1 MRTSVNYISKIML
14 AVAVM
19 CILLTCCF
27 LAAAQENAKIAYADT
42 SAFEFYQ
49 GKYDTYTNSDS
60 FNYRNSTYTIGDY
73 HENSTL
79 STGNVTISPNSSVS
93 GGYTVSVSGDNA
105 ITQIVPKEL
114 FQNNGDYTYIGKE
127 YGFYVHTADYA
138 PFGNKQSIVMV
149 FDIATV
155 NTGLDTNAGVVE
167 IKVEPLFQRKY
178 VYLSPNNDQY
188 RFDNRADGEP
198 TQYINYNIA
207 GEGYVVPSVNLVY
220 DDFTHIIGCR
230 FVGEVQEYYLKDVSY
245 FMMLLNEQD
254 PNEGNGGVHY
264 DPYKDTGSYFTYFD
278 YKYDGTARRHGEFPQ
293 EEHDAFASEIFNVF
307 LSACE
312 MIPVA
317 GKAVEVVN
325 LGLKI
330 AGQVGMGIDFAVGLD
345 NWLSEEDV
353 DVSNGK
359 VTATNYYTNRD
370 DQIEAYG
377 KIVKAVG
384 TIINSTDEG
393 ESIWY
398 KTGDHATGY
407 FQIGHSALNNQHK
420 NLTRLVRQI
429 GVKVVNTNGEEVDA
443 AVGSYNYMLREP
455 QYKSIGLEEEKYLYL
470 LDDGTNY
477 FMFSPQY
484 TSDYRFIFETAENIS
499 LNINGTKHDG
509 QTENNKKVFNVRLSG
524 GADYNIIVEN
534 HSGCLM
540 APFHVE
546 TFAEMSGIELG
557 TDEYIVKISGN
568 GMKRINVNGGA
579 QIKAVKELDAAGQLV
594 NSSAVSNNLATS
606 SLDIMLDGEY
616 YLILQND
623 KATSASFTYA
633 SVPVIGLEENDT
645 NEQSISFT
653 HGGGMKYVQFK
664 TTGNGTKGYVFS
676 LSDTYNSGID
686 VGTNY
691 RVYKSDGT
699 QIGNMYPLEIGSY
712 YVSLP
717 AGEYYIGFYANVE
730 VKALLNV
737 QASDVAFRWQVE
749 YIGANSTKE
758 NVPVI
763 INQTTLI
770 DSITLPLLP
779 SQGHYK
785 FTLWINDTI
794 AVQNYYFNLSDK
806 DKDTVQTNVS
816 GDVYIDTKCELG
828 TAFRIEGTVPDNVHA
843 TFKHRIDVTVKLV
856 MDEFAFNETVDYKN
870 AMTFSWKKQPIV
882 QGYKFAI
889 YYGAKDPIIKTV
901 ENTATTKLDILSSLL
916 TKYPTSAY
924 VQLDQVKVNGNYVS
938 IKETNK
944 IEFDGK
950 NRLDLNC
957 MYSRIETKKVLLI
970 FTVKHYYV
978 ANELQLYNIR
988 NDQSYARYLDNDI
1001 TLSKAWTPIPELTCA
1016 IYGNGHKIKNLSF
1029 YIGSGSPTPRNVG
1042 FVGINKSTISN
1053 LVIDGISLDSA
1064 QGQHFEP
1071 WYYIGGIAG
1080 QNESIIISCK
1090 VTGSMSAH
1098 RAYSTL
1104 GGIAGKNSG
1113 TISGCYFGL
1122 LGNTRSYLYGN
1133 GDVGGI
1139 AGENSGTITG
1149 SYVENTDI
1157 RHYAVHASHS
1167 AGGIAGYCP
1176 GGSILSSAVHNI
1188 NISNA
1193 NPDPVQNVTIAPKMG
1208 MIVGHIE
1215 NGIIQTVGMSGS
1227 TYGYGGLTNKTRFNC
1242 FNGGWPFYGLM
1253 SNTQV
1258 DSNMNQNGP

>member
-1 MRTSVNYISKIML
+1 MKTTVNFINKIML
-14 AVAVM
+14 IAVVICMAAIGS
-19 CILLTCCF
+19 C
-27 LAAAQENAKIAYADT
+27 LALQGNVKVAYADEP
-42 SAFEFYQ
+42 AFEFYQ
-49 GKYDTYTNSDS
+49 GKYDTYTDSDT
-60 FNYRNSTYTIGDY
+60 FKYGNATYSLNAY
-73 HENSTL
+73 PENSAL

-127 YGFYVHTADYA
+127 YGFYVHTTDYA

-167 IKVEPLFQRKY
+167 VKVEPLFQRKY
-178 VYLSPNNDQY
+178 VYLSSNNDQY

-317 GKAVEVVN
+317 GKAFKVVN

-330 AGQVGMGIDFAVGLD
+330 ADQVGMGIDFAVGLD
-345 NWLSEEDV
+345 NWLNEEDV

-443 AVGSYNYMLREP
+443 AVGSYNYILREP

-484 TSDYRFIFETAENIS
+484 TSDYRFVFESTETLSLTINGMEQEGYVEGSKLIFEMRLPGNIDYS
-499 LNINGTKHDG
+499 LIVGNP
-509 QTENNKKVFNVRLSG
+509 G
-524 GADYNIIVEN
+524 GCVV
-534 HSGCLM
+534 SS
-540 APFHVE
+540 FHVE
-546 TFAEMSGIELG
+546 ACADTANIEVG
-557 TDEYIVKISGN
+557 TDEYVVKMYGA
-568 GMKRINVNGGA
+568 GMQRINIVGGA
-579 QIKAVKELDAAGQLV
+579 KIIAVKELNENWQLV
-594 NSSAVSNNLATS
+594 NDPEISSGLMTS
-606 SLDIMLDGEY
+606 SMDIMMDGEC
-616 YLILQND
+616 YLVLQND
-623 KATSASFTYA
+623 NSSNISITCT
-633 SVPVIGLEENDT
+633 SVPSISLAEGDT
-645 NEQSISFT
+645 NKTNILFST
-653 HGGGMKYVQFK
+653 VGGMKYVHFAA
-664 TTGNGTKGYVFS
+664 TANGTKGYVFT
-676 LSDTYNSGID
+676 LSDTNGNGID
-686 VGTNY
+686 VGANY
-691 RVYKSDGT
+691 RIYNADGVMV
-699 QIGNMYPLEIGSY
+699 GNMYPIEVGSY

-717 AGEYYIGFYANVE
+717 VGEYYIGFDFDGDLMATLIVE
-730 VKALLNV
+730 L
-737 QASDVAFRWQVE
+737 SDIAFRWQVE
-749 YIGANSTKE
+749 YLGEDGTRTDLSIITHQDA
-758 NVPVI
+758 VI
-763 INQTTLI
+763 
-770 DSITLPLLP
+770 DEITLPLLTTT
-779 SQGHYK
+779 GKYK
-785 FTLWINDTI
+785 FTLWINDEISVSDYYI
-794 AVQNYYFNLSDK
+794 ANLDK
-806 DKDTVQTNVS
+806 SCATYCTTGLVS
-816 GDVYIDTKCELG
+816 IKPTCILG
-828 TAFRIEGTVPDNVHA
+828 TSFCVEGTVPDNVHA

-944 IEFDGK
+944 IELDGK

-1080 QNESIIISCK
+1080 QNESLIISCK